1 VIDFSLC
8 FIVLMKETGFIK
20 HNAVCPHVELQN
32 KTDDFNDT
40 FMNVMP
46 LKGIVTLCFVISNNK

>member
-1 VIDFSLC
+1 MLFD
-8 FIVLMKETGFIK
+8 K
-20 HNAVCPHVELQN
+20 HVELQN

-46 LKGIVTLCFVISNNK
+46 LKGIATLCFVISNNKKYVAYARTVTWEL